1 MVTARSSKRHQ
12 KAAAIGQKRVAK
24 VKEEEPT
31 SEYEWFD
38 EPSKD
43 EEDEEYQD
51 EDEKEG
57 DEDED
62 EDEDSDDDETE
73 DLGEVKERPPKPQVM
88 KKKIKVLYQEM
99 EDGKLPIP
107 KSNPCDIHADI
118 HTGTIRRMYIYLL
131 HSPMLISRSSESALP
146 T

>member
-62 EDEDSDDDETE
+62 EEDSDDDESE
-73 DLGEVKERPPKPQVM
+73 DLGEVKERPPKPKVM

-99 EDGKLPIP
+99 QDGKLPIP
-107 KSNPCDIHADI
+107 KSNPCDTHADI